1 MATFLMFGKYS
12 AEAIKAISGERT
24 DAAVDLISRYGGEV
38 QAMYATLGRHDLVF
52 VVDFP
57 GTEEAM
63 KASVAL
69 GRMSGIAFTTAPAV
83 TVEKFDELMEDL

>member
-12 AEAIKAISGERT
+12 VEAIKAISGERT
-24 DAAVDLISRYGGEV
+24 DAAVDLIARYGGEV
-38 QAMYATLGRHDLVF
+38 QAMYATLGPHDLVF

-63 KASVAL
+63 KASVAI
-69 GRMSGIAFTTAPAV
+69 GRMSGIAFATAPAV